1 MLKAR
6 WHLGYLARVPVLP
19 PHQLQ
24 LLWLPYVPKEK
35 QDTRWMSVMSWL
47 KGMLVFAWGT
57 AEFSH
62 WWHGMLAIMEHEGK
76 RKNQSFYNSGMKLH
90 NVTSSWGEVSQIST
104 VQLPHISCFVKHWW
118 KLCWE
123 RARPLYSH
131 HFRVTSAAD
140 IKQEKK
146 KEVKVQPDM
155 DLRENPENRKMK
167 NFNLEPEKN

>member
-6 WHLGYLARVPVLP
+6 WHLGSLARVPVLP

-24 LLWLPYVPKEK
+24 LLWLPYVPQEK

-62 WWHGMLAIMEHEGK
+62 WWHGVLAIMEHEGK
-76 RKNQSFYNSGMKLH
+76 RENRSFYSSGMKLH

-104 VQLPHISCFVKHWW
+104 VQLPTFLDLWDTGESYAMLGK
-118 KLCWE
+118 
-123 RARPLYSH
+123 ARPLHSH
-131 HFRVTSAAD
+131 HFRVTSASAV
-140 IKQEKK
+140 KQEKK
-146 KEVKVQPDM
+146 KEVEVQPDL
-155 DLRENPENRKMK
+155 DLRENPENRKK
-167 NFNLEPEKN
+167 RNFI

>member
-6 WHLGYLARVPVLP
+6 WHLGSLARVPVLP

-24 LLWLPYVPKEK
+24 PLWLPYVPQEK

-62 WWHGMLAIMEHEGK
+62 WWHGVLAIMEHEGK
-76 RKNQSFYNSGMKLH
+76 RENRSFYSSGMKLH

-104 VQLPHISCFVKHWW
+104 VQLPTFLDLWNTGESYAEKGPPPSSPSFQGDLCISCKAAEEKGSGSPTRHGFKG
-118 KLCWE
+118 KSWE
-123 RARPLYSH
+123 
-131 HFRVTSAAD
+131 
-140 IKQEKK
+140 Q
-146 KEVKVQPDM
+146 KEEEFHLD
-155 DLRENPENRKMK
+155 
-167 NFNLEPEKN
+167 PEKN

>member
-35 QDTRWMSVMSWL
+35 QDTRWMSIMSWL
-47 KGMLVFAWGT
+47 KRMLVFAWGT

-62 WWHGMLAIMEHEGK
+62 WWHGMLAIMEHKGK
-76 RKNQSFYNSGMKLH
+76 RKNQSFYISGMKLH

-104 VQLPHISCFVKHWW
+104 VQLPTFLDLWNTGESYGGKGP
-118 KLCWE
+118 
-123 RARPLYSH
+123 PLLSH
-131 HFRVTSAAD
+131 HFRVTSAAGE
-140 IKQEKK
+140 EKGSGSPTRHRFKGKSWEQKDENFQSRVRK
-146 KEVKVQPDM
+146 KW
-155 DLRENPENRKMK
+155 
-167 NFNLEPEKN
+167 

>member
-1 MLKAR
+1 MDVIFFSNGSLISGPTSHYVYMLKAR

-24 LLWLPYVPKEK
+24 PLWLPYVPKEK

-104 VQLPHISCFVKHWW
+104 VQLPTFLVLWNTGKSYAGKGPAPSTSITLGW
-118 KLCWE
+118 
-123 RARPLYSH
+123 PLQQ
-131 HFRVTSAAD
+131 
-140 IKQEKK
+140 I
-146 KEVKVQPDM
+146 
-155 DLRENPENRKMK
+155 
-167 NFNLEPEKN
+167 

>member
-24 LLWLPYVPKEK
+24 PLWLPYVPKGK

-62 WWHGMLAIMEHEGK
+62 WWHGMLAIMEHGGK

-104 VQLPHISCFVKHWW
+104 VQLPTFLVLWNTGKSYAKKGPAPSTPITLGW
-118 KLCWE
+118 
-123 RARPLYSH
+123 PLQQ
-131 HFRVTSAAD
+131 

-146 KEVKVQPDM
+146 KEAEVQPDM

-167 NFNLEPEKN
+167 TFNLEPERN